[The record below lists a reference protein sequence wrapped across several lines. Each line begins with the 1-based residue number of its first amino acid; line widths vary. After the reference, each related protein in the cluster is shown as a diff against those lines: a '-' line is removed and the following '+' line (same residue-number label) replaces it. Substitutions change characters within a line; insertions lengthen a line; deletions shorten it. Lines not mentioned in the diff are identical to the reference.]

1 MNISISDD
9 KVALEDTEILV
20 FQLASTDVPVGDPAV
35 TRVQINDDDSEF
47 YNYSKDCLKTVSNA
61 ANATMFYTYVSS
73 INVNTGM
80 SIGFTIP
87 LILVE
92 ESRQEFDVC
101 INRSHTSV
109 VPLAVIIVV
118 HPISA
123 TPGEGM
129 L

>member
-9 KVALEDTEILV
+9 KVSLEDTEILV

-35 TRVQINDDDSEF
+35 TSVQIHDDDSEF
-47 YNYSKDCLKTVSNA
+47 YHYSKDCLKTVSNA
-61 ANATMFYTYVSS
+61 ANATMSYTHVSS

-92 ESRQEFDVC
+92 ESRQEFGVLRKQKSYLCCPSSSDYC
-101 INRSHTSV
+101 CTSY
-109 VPLAVIIVV
+109 L
-118 HPISA
+118 SYSW
-123 TPGEGM
+123 
-129 L
+129 